1 MADRNVIV
9 VKGNGLPSIHKLY
22 LKTAST
28 AFDKNSLV
36 EFASG
41 VINPSDDNDITV
53 LGVILQEVASTDS
66 DYATTG
72 SNGGKLVELIQPGD
86 EVEINFTGGNVVPG
100 VSYGISSAYNVD
112 FTDTTNKVITIT
124 KDLSGGAT
132 SGRCRG
138 VMKSYFG
145 SNNL

>member
-1 MADRNVIV
+1 MADRNVV
-9 VKGNGLPSIHKLY
+9 LVKANGRETTLKQY

-41 VINPSDDNDITV
+41 VINPIDDNDETAFGI
-53 LGVILQEVASTDS
+53 ILQEVASTDS

-72 SNGGKLVELIQPGD
+72 SNNGKLVQVLQPGD
-86 EVEINFTGGNVVPG
+86 EVEMAFTGGNVVVG
-100 VSYGISSAYNVD
+100 VAYGVDSAYNID
-112 FTDTTNKVITIT
+112 FSNTTQKIATIT
-124 KDLSGGAT
+124 KDLSGGAS
-132 SGRCRG
+132 SGRCRA
-138 VMKSYFG
+138 VLKTYLG